1 MALLAYGI
9 NHRTASV
16 DMREKLAFSPER
28 VCSALNEVREQA
40 RLREVAILSTC
51 NRTEL
56 YCCVDNEDS
65 STLLT
70 WLGRHHALPIEQIS
84 RCVYEFWNE
93 AAVRHLMRVASG
105 LDSMVLGEPQILG
118 QLKTAYSAAQEA
130 RTVGPELGRLFQHSF
145 SAAKQIRT
153 ETGIGTNPVSVAFA
167 SVKLAK
173 RIFSD
178 LSDTSAL
185 LIGAGETVE
194 LVARHLVEQGVK
206 HITVANRTLSRAN
219 ALAEEFRGH
228 AITLSDIPLALP
240 QADIVISS
248 TASPLPIL
256 GKGAVEHALK
266 LRKHKPMFM
275 MDIAVPRDI
284 EEEVGELAD
293 VYLYTVDDLQ
303 QVVEENRRQRQE
315 AASKA
320 ETLVDACM
328 SQYMDSLK
336 SLDAVEAIRG
346 YRDKLETVRLTELER
361 ALQQIRSGSDPEE
374 VMQRM
379 SRALMNKVMHAP
391 TTGLRQAAESGR
403 NDQIEWAQQLLGII
417 EPNKPD

>member
-16 DMREKLAFSPER
+16 DVREKLAFSPET
-28 VCSALNEVREQA
+28 VMNALNQVRDQA

-56 YCCVDNEDS
+56 YCTAEAEDS
-65 STLLT
+65 GPLLA
-70 WLGRHHALPIEQIS
+70 WLGQYHALPVEQIS

-118 QLKTAYSAAQEA
+118 QLKTAYSIAQEA
-130 RTVGPELGRLFQHSF
+130 HTVGPELGRLFQHSF

-153 ETGIGTNPVSVAFA
+153 QTGIGTNPVSVAFA

-173 RIFSD
+173 RIFAD

-194 LVARHLVEQGVK
+194 LVARHLVEQGVRR
-206 HITVANRTLSRAN
+206 ITVANRTLSRAN
-219 ALAEEFRGH
+219 ALAEEFNAH

-284 EEEVGELAD
+284 EEEVGELGD

-320 ETLVDACM
+320 ESMVDSCM
-328 SQYMDSLK
+328 TQFMDSLK
-336 SLDAVEAIRG
+336 TLDAVDSIRG
-346 YRDKLETVRLTELER
+346 YREQLEALRQAELEK
-361 ALQQIRSGSDPEE
+361 ALMQIRSGVDPEE
-374 VMQRM
+374 ALQRM
-379 SRALMNKVMHAP
+379 SRSLTNKIMHGP
-391 TTGLRQAAESGR
+391 TTQMKLAAEQGR
-403 NDQIEWAQQLLGII
+403 NDQIQWARQLLGII
-417 EPNKPD
+417 EPTKPD

>member
-16 DMREKLAFSPER
+16 DMREKMAFSPER
-28 VCSALNEVREQA
+28 VINALNEVRDEA

-56 YCCVDNEDS
+56 YCSIDADDS
-65 STLLT
+65 SPLLT
-70 WLGRHHALPIEQIS
+70 WLGQHHSLPIEQIS

-93 AAVRHLMRVASG
+93 AAVRHLMRVAAG

-118 QLKTAYSAAQEA
+118 QLKTAYSVAQEA
-130 RTVGPELGRLFQHSF
+130 QTVGPELGRLFQHSF

-178 LSDTSAL
+178 LSDTNAL

-219 ALAEEFRGH
+219 ALAEEFKAH

-240 QADIVISS
+240 HADIVISS

-284 EEEVGELAD
+284 EEEVAELAD

-315 AASKA
+315 AATKA
-320 ETLVDACM
+320 ESLVDSCM
-328 SQYMDSLK
+328 LQFMDSLK
-336 SLDAVEAIRG
+336 TLDAVDAIRN
-346 YRDKLETVRLTELER
+346 YREKLEAVRQLEMEK
-361 ALQQIRSGSDPEE
+361 ALQQIRSGADPED

-391 TTGLRQAAESGR
+391 TTGMRQAAENGR
-403 NDQIEWAQQLLGII
+403 NDQIQWAQQLLGII